1 MLALLLG
8 AGLSLQAG
16 AQSGAGVKALAEL
29 SLEDLMRVEVV
40 SAGREAERLADVAA
54 PVFVITRDDIARTG
68 VRSLPEVLR
77 LAPGVDVA
85 RLSAG
90 RWAVGVRGDTGRF
103 SNKLQVLVDGRSIY
117 SPLFSGVLWETHQV
131 PLGEIERI
139 EIIRGPAG
147 AVWGANAVNGVIN
160 IITRPADGGGRAARI
175 EAVDDGSLR
184 LGLRAGQ
191 RLDDDAGGWRAH
203 AQVERQSASE
213 AQAGGQAHDATR
225 AATAGLHLERRIDA
239 RTRLDL
245 QAPVEQSRVEDTRLR
260 QIVRPPYRQEVPTHQ
275 DYDRAYLSGA
285 LEHRLNGGS
294 SLKLT
299 GLLMAEQGGEA
310 GFVQMRSRTADLEV
324 EQSWRPEG
332 SGHQLTWGGGL
343 RHHRDHNE
351 SLGDGSFTPAR
362 REMNDWRLF
371 AQDRWTSDS
380 GRLVAV
386 GGLRVDHTFFGGTRT
401 QPSLA
406 LSWRPSDENL
416 TLWSS
421 VSRAVRVPSRGEND
435 ANVAVAV
442 IPPGQMGNPLP
453 VRVLASS
460 ASGQVVESV
469 RALQLGARR
478 RWGEQLA
485 LDAVLFRHDYDPL
498 SFNAAGLTGA
508 ELSMFPQPHLDAS
521 LRRVPG
527 RARVSGLELSL
538 DWHPLPSLRQQFS
551 GAWSRGEEFPAA
563 AGDSA
568 RLRERLPTRLLSWR
582 TSIDLTPHL
591 GLDVWVRH
599 TAARGS
605 ASTGTRVDARTVLD
619 LSTRWAVSR
628 DVTLSLRAWNLGAA
642 KAVEIHP
649 DLGYSQAVI
658 SSPGVGLRAEM
669 IF

>member
-1 MLALLLG
+1 VLALLLG
-8 AGLSLQAG
+8 GGLALPASAQA
-16 AQSGAGVKALAEL
+16 GAGVKALAEL

-40 SAGREAERLADVAA
+40 SAGREVERLADVAA

-68 VRSLPEVLR
+68 VRSLPEILR

-117 SPLFSGVLWETHQV
+117 SPLFSGVLWETQQV

-160 IITRPADGGGRAARI
+160 IITRPADGGGRAARV
-175 EAVDDGSLR
+175 EAGAEGSLR
-184 LGLRAGQ
+184 LGLRAGAM
-191 RLDDDAGGWRAH
+191 LDGDAGGWRAH
-203 AQVERQSASE
+203 AQVERQGASDAPEGGE
-213 AQAGGQAHDATR
+213 ARDAAR
-225 AATAGLHLERRIDA
+225 AATAGLRLERRIDA

-245 QAPVEQSRVEDTRLR
+245 QAQIEQSRVGDTRLR
-260 QIVRPPYRQEVPTHQ
+260 QTVRPPYREAVPTRQ
-275 DYDRAYLSGA
+275 DYDRTYLSGT
-285 LEHRLNGGS
+285 LEHRQSGGS
-294 SLKLT
+294 SMKLT

-310 GFVQMRSRTADLEV
+310 GFLQMRSRTADLEI
-324 EQSWRPEG
+324 EQAWRPEG

-386 GGLRVDHTFFGGTRT
+386 GGLRIDHTFFGGTRT

-406 LSWRPSDENL
+406 LSWRPTDENL

-442 IPPGQMGNPLP
+442 IPPGPLGNPLP

-469 RALQLGARR
+469 RALQLGVRR

-498 SFNAAGLTGA
+498 SFNPVELTTP
-508 ELSMFPQPHLDAS
+508 ELSMLPLPHLDAA

-551 GAWSRGEEFPAA
+551 AAWSRGEEFPAA
-563 AGDSA
+563 AGDST
-568 RLRERLPTRLLSWR
+568 RLRERLPSRLLSWR

-605 ASTGTRVDARTVLD
+605 VSTGTRVDSRTVVD

-628 DVTLSLRAWNLGAA
+628 DVTLGLRVWSLGAA

-649 DLGYSQAVI
+649 DLGYSRAVL
-658 SSPGVGLRAEM
+658 SGPGVGLHAEM

>member
-1 MLALLLG
+1 
-8 AGLSLQAG
+8 
-16 AQSGAGVKALAEL
+16 
-29 SLEDLMRVEVV
+29 
-40 SAGREAERLADVAA
+40 
-54 PVFVITRDDIARTG
+54 
-68 VRSLPEVLR
+68 
-77 LAPGVDVA
+77 
-85 RLSAG
+85 
-90 RWAVGVRGDTGRF
+90 
-103 SNKLQVLVDGRSIY
+103 
-117 SPLFSGVLWETHQV
+117 
-131 PLGEIERI
+131 
-139 EIIRGPAG
+139 
-147 AVWGANAVNGVIN
+147 
-160 IITRPADGGGRAARI
+160 
-175 EAVDDGSLR
+175 
-184 LGLRAGQ
+184 
-191 RLDDDAGGWRAH
+191 
-203 AQVERQSASE
+203 
-213 AQAGGQAHDATR
+213 
-225 AATAGLHLERRIDA
+225 
-239 RTRLDL
+239 
-245 QAPVEQSRVEDTRLR
+245 
-260 QIVRPPYRQEVPTHQ
+260 
-275 DYDRAYLSGA
+275 
-285 LEHRLNGGS
+285 
-294 SLKLT
+294 
-299 GLLMAEQGGEA
+299 
-310 GFVQMRSRTADLEV
+310 
-324 EQSWRPEG
+324 
-332 SGHQLTWGGGL
+332 
-343 RHHRDHNE
+343 
-351 SLGDGSFTPAR
+351 
-362 REMNDWRLF
+362 MNDWRLF
-371 AQDRWTSDS
+371 AQDRWTSEN

-386 GGLRVDHTFFGGTRT
+386 GGLRIDHTFFGGTRT

-406 LSWRPSDENL
+406 LSWRPTDENL

-442 IPPGQMGNPLP
+442 IPPGQAGNPLP

-469 RALQLGARR
+469 HALQLGARR

-498 SFNAAGLTGA
+498 SFNPVGLGTP
-508 ELSMFPQPHLDAS
+508 ELSMLPQPHLDAA

-527 RARVSGLELSL
+527 RARITGLELSL

-568 RLRERLPTRLLSWR
+568 RLRERLPSRLLSWR
-582 TSIDLTPHL
+582 TSIDLTPYL

-649 DLGYSQAVI
+649 DLGYSRAVI

>member
-1 MLALLLG
+1 
-8 AGLSLQAG
+8 
-16 AQSGAGVKALAEL
+16 
-29 SLEDLMRVEVV
+29 
-40 SAGREAERLADVAA
+40 
-54 PVFVITRDDIARTG
+54 
-68 VRSLPEVLR
+68 
-77 LAPGVDVA
+77 
-85 RLSAG
+85 
-90 RWAVGVRGDTGRF
+90 
-103 SNKLQVLVDGRSIY
+103 
-117 SPLFSGVLWETHQV
+117 
-131 PLGEIERI
+131 
-139 EIIRGPAG
+139 
-147 AVWGANAVNGVIN
+147 
-160 IITRPADGGGRAARI
+160 
-175 EAVDDGSLR
+175 
-184 LGLRAGQ
+184 
-191 RLDDDAGGWRAH
+191 
-203 AQVERQSASE
+203 
-213 AQAGGQAHDATR
+213 
-225 AATAGLHLERRIDA
+225 
-239 RTRLDL
+239 
-245 QAPVEQSRVEDTRLR
+245 
-260 QIVRPPYRQEVPTHQ
+260 
-275 DYDRAYLSGA
+275 
-285 LEHRLNGGS
+285 
-294 SLKLT
+294 
-299 GLLMAEQGGEA
+299 
-310 GFVQMRSRTADLEV
+310 
-324 EQSWRPEG
+324 
-332 SGHQLTWGGGL
+332 
-343 RHHRDHNE
+343 
-351 SLGDGSFTPAR
+351 
-362 REMNDWRLF
+362 
-371 AQDRWTSDS
+371 
-380 GRLVAV
+380 V

-498 SFNAAGLTGA
+498 SFNPAGLTGA

-568 RLRERLPTRLLSWR
+568 RLRERLPARLLSWR

-628 DVTLSLRAWNLGAA
+628 DVTLSLRAWNLGTA

-658 SSPGVGLRAEM
+658 SRPGVGLRAEM